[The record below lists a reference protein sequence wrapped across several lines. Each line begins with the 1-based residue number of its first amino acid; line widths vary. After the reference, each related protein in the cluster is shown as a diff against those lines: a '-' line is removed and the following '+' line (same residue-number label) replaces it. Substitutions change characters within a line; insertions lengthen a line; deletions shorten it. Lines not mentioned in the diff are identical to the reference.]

1 MHHGMRASQRCR
13 EKDAPVENTLALP
26 MCVHNPLRIKY
37 FHETLAGN
45 THECSLKSRI
55 GEVRHDPAGLK
66 HPRYRGCG
74 VKSMENTMTID
85 EIQQRIRDIEND
97 TDKPEGSLS
106 SQGSN
111 EEYLRQKESY
121 LWYKVL
127 ESIADGAD
135 NPQALTKEA
144 IKSIYI
150 SFERGA
156 HHS

>member
-1 MHHGMRASQRCR
+1 
-13 EKDAPVENTLALP
+13 
-26 MCVHNPLRIKY
+26 
-37 FHETLAGN
+37 
-45 THECSLKSRI
+45 
-55 GEVRHDPAGLK
+55 
-66 HPRYRGCG
+66 
-74 VKSMENTMTID
+74 MENTVNID
-85 EIQQRIRDIEND
+85 EIQQRIREIEND
-97 TDKPEGSLS
+97 TDQPEGSLS

-127 ESIADGAD
+127 EAIADGAD
-135 NPQALTKEA
+135 NPQELAQEA

>member
-1 MHHGMRASQRCR
+1 MYPHLDECFHRS
-13 EKDAPVENTLALP
+13 VE
-26 MCVHNPLRIKY
+26 Y
-37 FHETLAGN
+37 
-45 THECSLKSRI
+45 
-55 GEVRHDPAGLK
+55 
-66 HPRYRGCG
+66 PRSRGCG

-127 ESIADGAD
+127 EAIADGAD
-135 NPQALTKEA
+135 NPQALAKEA

>member
-1 MHHGMRASQRCR
+1 
-13 EKDAPVENTLALP
+13 
-26 MCVHNPLRIKY
+26 
-37 FHETLAGN
+37 
-45 THECSLKSRI
+45 
-55 GEVRHDPAGLK
+55 
-66 HPRYRGCG
+66 
-74 VKSMENTMTID
+74 MTID

-106 SQGSN
+106 SQGTN
-111 EEYLRQKESY
+111 EGYLRQKESY

-135 NPQALTKEA
+135 NSQALAKEA

>member
-1 MHHGMRASQRCR
+1 
-13 EKDAPVENTLALP
+13 
-26 MCVHNPLRIKY
+26 
-37 FHETLAGN
+37 
-45 THECSLKSRI
+45 
-55 GEVRHDPAGLK
+55 
-66 HPRYRGCG
+66 
-74 VKSMENTMTID
+74 MENTMTID

-106 SQGSN
+106 SQGPN

-121 LWYKVL
+121 LWHKVL

-135 NPQALTKEA
+135 NPQELAKEA

>member
-1 MHHGMRASQRCR
+1 M
-13 EKDAPVENTLALP
+13 N
-26 MCVHNPLRIKY
+26 
-37 FHETLAGN
+37 
-45 THECSLKSRI
+45 
-55 GEVRHDPAGLK
+55 
-66 HPRYRGCG
+66 
-74 VKSMENTMTID
+74 ID

-135 NPQALTKEA
+135 NPQELAKEA

-156 HHS
+156 HHG

>member
-1 MHHGMRASQRCR
+1 
-13 EKDAPVENTLALP
+13 
-26 MCVHNPLRIKY
+26 
-37 FHETLAGN
+37 
-45 THECSLKSRI
+45 
-55 GEVRHDPAGLK
+55 
-66 HPRYRGCG
+66 
-74 VKSMENTMTID
+74 MENTVNID
-85 EIQQRIRDIEND
+85 EIQQRIREIEND
-97 TDKPEGSLS
+97 TDQPEGSLAR
-106 SQGSN
+106 QGSN

-135 NPQALTKEA
+135 NPQALAKEA

>member
-1 MHHGMRASQRCR
+1 
-13 EKDAPVENTLALP
+13 
-26 MCVHNPLRIKY
+26 
-37 FHETLAGN
+37 
-45 THECSLKSRI
+45 
-55 GEVRHDPAGLK
+55 
-66 HPRYRGCG
+66 
-74 VKSMENTMTID
+74 MENTMTID

-127 ESIADGAD
+127 ESIADGVD
-135 NPQALTKEA
+135 NPQELAKEA